1 MTNPVNKTANSI
13 ETLNNLT
20 PKQIKAMS
28 DKELM
33 KTVSHM
39 GKVANQRLKA
49 FGDRGLSSPATRAAL
64 KKGRFGAKGKNR
76 AQLLTEYKRAKSFL
90 TSETGTIRG
99 YKGFQKKIAKAYEN
113 AGVDVEGETPEET
126 EQTIDSLTKIYDWLK
141 DKNPWIADSG
151 YKYEVQAKV
160 SNMLDQGNLSETQIK
175 RRMNKLLKE
184 EYEKQQRAAAEDVSD
199 FFDIG
204 ENE

>member
-1 MTNPVNKTANSI
+1 MSNPVKKTARNV

-28 DKELM
+28 DAELRSV
-33 KTVSHM
+33 VSHM

-49 FGDRGLSSPATRAAL
+49 FGDRGLSSPATRAAM
-64 KKGRFGAKGKNR
+64 KKGRFGAKGKSR
-76 AQLLTEYKRAKSFL
+76 AQLIAEYKREKSFL

-99 YKGFQKKIAKAYEN
+99 YKKFQGKVKKAFEK
-113 AGVDVEGETPEET
+113 AGVDIGGETQQET
-126 EQTIDSLTKIYDWLK
+126 EEKIDKLTSIYDWLK
-141 DKNPWIADSG
+141 ERNPWIADSG
-151 YKYEVQAKV
+151 YKYTVHEKV
-160 SNMLDQGNLSETQIK
+160 SNMIDAGNLSERQIK
-175 RRMNKLLKE
+175 RRMNKMLKE
-184 EYEKQQRAAAEDVSD
+184 EYEKQQRASAEDVSD